1 MHHLHLFSICIT
13 TSIQRTI
20 SHYVD
25 VDLWIPAIRRSST
38 CIGDYTFDKSPNAK
52 NWGEASIN
60 EFMQLGYYEGYGL
73 GWPGR
78 ELNRIERS
86 PVPYGCWF
94 EPRTSYPQNYVQF
107 VNIGSNPLISHEAA
121 IYTALQ
127 LTNRGG
133 CLEREGYCVD
143 KYWCYQALKLG
154 YTAIIRHVVYS
165 IEMVVC
171 TGGCGTVK
179 FNGSCPPTELR
190 QGFRAS
196 ELCDCGGASNKSVI
210 DCPSKGKD
218 YVSCNGG
225 NVNILKTPP
234 LTKLSISTDKCILE
248 DLTMKSDA
256 VERHDLNLTIVLAS
270 NMIMGFFR
278 SNHKIHHYT
287 NSWVEALEQEHS
299 NVSVILDFEQH
310 ANLQMFGYDRADRL
324 SHPSHRS
331 ISIVDE
337 VLLQQNRLQI
347 VGLNSFNLKHYGYSI
362 QFDDFF
368 YQVDDIANNIGQPKR
383 TRKSS
388 HTKLYTNIE
397 GFRYAS
403 SFRVRDIMIGVITVE
418 NRLLKESIF
427 DWHDLIEWIEKE
439 TKCLQKLGAKIVLLL
454 TDLVRISALKVMR
467 AIPFGIDLILSVHD
481 DGEDDDYELCNL
493 HCDYRNVQDRIVII
507 EPSNHQSAVST
518 AAFIKIHAF
527 NLTAPDR
534 LSYTAALVVQN
545 ISLYGS
551 HQ

>member
-13 TSIQRTI
+13 TLIQRTI

-94 EPRTSYPQNYVQF
+94 EPRTAYPQNYVQF
-107 VNIGSNPLISHEAA
+107 VNIGSNPLISHDAA

-127 LTNRGG
+127 LTNRGH
-133 CLEREGYCVD
+133 CLEREGIGCVD

-154 YTAIIRHVVYS
+154 YTGIVRHLVYS

-190 QGFRAS
+190 QGYRAS

-218 YVSCNGG
+218 YVTCNGG

-248 DLTMKSDA
+248 DLTMMSNA
-256 VERHDLNLTIVLAS
+256 IENHDLNLTIVLAS

-310 ANLQMFGYDRADRL
+310 ANLQMYGYDRADRL

-337 VLLQQNRLQI
+337 VLLKQNRLQI
-347 VGLNSFNLKHYGYSI
+347 VGLNSFYRKHNEYSI

-368 YQVDDIANNIGQPKR
+368 NLVDDIANRKGPKR
-383 TRKSS
+383 TRKSN

-439 TKCLQKLGAKIVLLL
+439 TKCLHKLGAKIVLLL

-507 EPSNHQSAVST
+507 KPSNHQSEDFT

-527 NLTAPDR
+527 NLTASNR

-545 ISLYGS
+545 ISLFGS